1 MKALI
6 CGAGIAGLTLAWHL
20 ERAGWEVELVERA
33 AAFRDGGYMIDF
45 YGPGLEV
52 ADQMGLSPRL
62 RKLGYAIDGLTYVG
76 ADGRQSSRL
85 DMPDSLGAII
95 SLPRG
100 DLARAIL
107 DDVKAPIRYG
117 TSVQTVDQHG
127 SHVTVGLTDGTTH
140 EADLLVGADGAH
152 SRVRELVFGDERR
165 FVRYLGHHVAVFLL
179 RNEALNRPIGR
190 RYWALTLPGLS
201 AGAYA
206 LRDGWLATMF
216 LRREPDPALPD
227 DPAAT
232 LRRHFGGLGWLV
244 PEMLADL
251 PDPREIFYD
260 QVIQIEMDRWSEGRV
275 VLLGDACQA
284 VSLFAGHGSSMAM
297 AAAWVLADELRKGE
311 TLTEEF
317 REDGKALTAD
327 ALRESGGALAAYERR
342 MRPTIAHTQALGR
355 RVVEWMAPATSRRIG
370 VRDWILRAATL
381 PGLSRL
387 LLNSLTPGT
396 RGLIGRRPTRL
407 RDLG

>member
-62 RKLGYAIDGLTYVG
+62 RKLGYAIEGLTYVG

-95 SLPRG
+95 SLQRG

-127 SHVTVGLTDGTTH
+127 SHVTVGLTDGTTR

-152 SRVRELVFGDERR
+152 SRVRELVFGDEHR

-179 RNEALNRPIGR
+179 RNEALHRAIGR
-190 RYWALTLPGLS
+190 RYRALTVPGLS

-251 PDPREIFYD
+251 PDPPEIFYD

-297 AAAWVLADELRKGE
+297 AAAWVL
-311 TLTEEF
+311 
-317 REDGKALTAD
+317 AD